1 MIQTNGFYDL
11 CLQESFFSKEDLQQ
25 AVKELYDVGYR
36 TVAVNQVIDDENTEN
51 KKKQKKK
58 KGEPREIQDIV
69 PIPFDLK
76 IIQDVITHLDL
87 KNFTVLNRLTVSF
100 ANQESLHKIT
110 KSPNYKKFHI
120 IAAAP
125 TTHTAFAFTCGS
137 FEADIF
143 TFNPENKF
151 GLRLGRKFYNQLIDR
166 GYHFELQYSHAI
178 KDSTSRKN
186 LIHASH
192 LFHSFGKSK
201 NVFFSSGADCPM
213 YIRSPYDIVNLGF
226 IFGLN
231 ELQCKNAISHCP
243 RKVVVTSVGRRHG
256 KSVMFVENI
265 DRDTEQDVMMLE
277 NSEEE
282 VEIDQPKHKKTKI

>member
-1 MIQTNGFYDL
+1 MVRANYRDHAKPFFIDL
-11 CLQESFFSKEDLQQ
+11 EVLTVPCLYILEAK
-25 AVKELYDVGYR
+25 LYIHKNTDKYTTRAMKHGYNTKSNEIIR
-36 TVAVNQVIDDENTEN
+36 TAKRNLVNT
-51 KKKQKKK
+51 KKQSEAFY
-58 KGEPREIQDIV
+58 G
-69 PIPFDLK
+69 K
-76 IIQDVITHLDL
+76 ICNTLPQEW
-87 KNFTVLNRLTVSF
+87 KNFSIKKLTF
-100 ANQESLHKIT
+100 KT

-213 YIRSPYDIVNLGF
+213 YIRSPYDIVNLYPF
-226 IFGLN
+226 LHSESEN
-231 ELQCKNAISHCP
+231 YLEKL
-243 RKVVVTSVGRRHG
+243 VSVGRRHG

-265 DRDTEQDVMMLE
+265 DRGTEQDVMMLE